1 MGTRLQGWLPQTA
14 TSAPEASPSPAGLC
28 QACRP
33 ASGGPWELG
42 QRQANHTHPEG
53 PKTCPQTHLP
63 SGVHELELGSSVPR
77 AWSDDLRLRRQMGL
91 DALGSW
97 VGAGAGGQ
105 RSPFLASPS
114 PAV

>member
-14 TSAPEASPSPAGLC
+14 TSAPEASPSPAGLL

-53 PKTCPQTHLP
+53 PAHRHTYPAGYM
-63 SGVHELELGSSVPR
+63 S
-77 AWSDDLRLRRQMGL
+77 WSWGALSPGPGL
-91 DALGSW
+91 MT
-97 VGAGAGGQ
+97 
-105 RSPFLASPS
+105 
-114 PAV
+114 